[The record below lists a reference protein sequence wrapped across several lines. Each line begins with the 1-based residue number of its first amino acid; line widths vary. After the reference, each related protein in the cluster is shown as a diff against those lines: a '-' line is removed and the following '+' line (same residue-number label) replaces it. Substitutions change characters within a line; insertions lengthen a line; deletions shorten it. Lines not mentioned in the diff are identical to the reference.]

1 MLSSDRDALRDF
13 AGGAFI
19 CNEHLYAMSTQST
32 TQLYALSTEYQA
44 LICNEHQVPSP
55 NFRDFFDLLRLVV
68 GHLSKY
74 SIFVDSYVLD

>member
-13 AGGAFI
+13 AGGA
-19 CNEHLYAMSTQST
+19 LYAMSTQST

-44 LICNEHQVPSP
+44 LICNEHQVPSA
-55 NFRDFFDLLRLVV
+55 NFRDFFDLLRLFV